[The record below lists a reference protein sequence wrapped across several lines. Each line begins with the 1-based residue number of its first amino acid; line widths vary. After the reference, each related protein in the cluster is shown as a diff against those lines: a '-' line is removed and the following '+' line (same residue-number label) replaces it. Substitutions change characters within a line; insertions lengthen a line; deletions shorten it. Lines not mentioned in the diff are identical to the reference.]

1 MAKVRRYARP
11 MSLLAFLLFG
21 LVVGFIARA
30 IMPGTQSMGCLGT
43 SLLGC
48 AGSFVGGTLG
58 NLVSGRGL
66 LAPLN
71 TGGLIASVIGAMIV
85 LFLFKNRIR
94 R

>member
-1 MAKVRRYARP
+1 LAEAWRYARP

-43 SLLGC
+43 ALLGC
-48 AGSFVGGTLG
+48 AGSFVGGILG
-58 NLVSGRGL
+58 NLLSGRGL
-66 LAPLN
+66 LTLN
-71 TGGLIASVIGAMIV
+71 TSGLIASVIGAMIV